1 MNARLNAVLAYSG
14 LGGAFLG
21 FLVVFFGYAASR
33 DYMAYSILL
42 GAAVG
47 VVLGMYLGP
56 AGFRVAPAA
65 SLMGGGFHCRARTFL
80 GLWGGRSEKP

>member
-14 LGGAFLG
+14 LGGLFG

-56 AGFRVAPAA
+56 AGFR
-65 SLMGGGFHCRARTFL
+65 SLPRL
-80 GLWGGRSEKP
+80 P

>member
-14 LGGAFLG
+14 LGGLFG

-80 GLWGGRSEKP
+80 GLWGRSEKL